1 MCQTRG
7 KSYRP
12 SQERTSPRLLIEY
25 TWALFSTPLKK
36 TRRKIRQEI
45 RDFHR
50 MGVWFLPRN
59 LREKRPRWADTSD
72 KMLARNSIVRGRLV
86 CFLLRWIRWQHRNV
100 VVTQIRSCCRNGGC
114 VVFPCHFPLSFEL
127 KSNASMSVFVCM
139 LLLRPVLLCYSMQVR
154 ALWCYTVSAKKKYV
168 SLAYIFFNYF
178 NVLSVI
184 L

>member
-72 KMLARNSIVRGRLV
+72 KMLAGNSIVRGRLV
-86 CFLLRWIRWQHRNV
+86 CFLLRWIRWQHRNMSLSRRYEV
-100 VVTQIRSCCRNGGC
+100 AAETEDVLFSFAI
-114 VVFPCHFPLSFEL
+114 FLFPLNLSRMHPCLF
-127 KSNASMSVFVCM
+127 SFVCSYCVLCCFVIPCRSGHCDAILSLPRKNM
-139 LLLRPVLLCYSMQVR
+139 L
-154 ALWCYTVSAKKKYV
+154 ALH
-168 SLAYIFFNYF
+168 IFFYSF
-178 NVLSVI
+178 A
-184 L
+184 